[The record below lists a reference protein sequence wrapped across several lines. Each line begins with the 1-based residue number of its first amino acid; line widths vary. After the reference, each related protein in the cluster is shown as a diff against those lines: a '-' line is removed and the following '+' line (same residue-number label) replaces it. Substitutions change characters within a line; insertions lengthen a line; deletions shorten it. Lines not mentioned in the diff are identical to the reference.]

1 MQTFGVTCGSSLY
14 YNKAKKSPLNF
25 SAKFG
30 WDDAPS
36 FNGTENLK
44 RKNKQFN
51 LNANFACVD
60 RSTD

>member
-44 RKNKQFN
+44 RKNK
-51 LNANFACVD
+51 
-60 RSTD
+60 